1 MIIGTLIIL
10 YYTYNYYGSL
20 PAAKQTALT
29 TSMRVIM
36 LVTAA
41 TVVWFNISE
50 IVLEFPALVTPWFQV
65 LNFKWFNASLSVDV
79 SVPSPQA
86 KKYYK

>member
-1 MIIGTLIIL
+1 MIIHLIIGTLIIL

-65 LNFKWFNASLSVDV
+65 LNFTFAQIWFSGLTPAYLW
-79 SVPSPQA
+79 
-86 KKYYK
+86 

>member
-1 MIIGTLIIL
+1 
-10 YYTYNYYGSL
+10 
-20 PAAKQTALT
+20 
-29 TSMRVIM
+29 MRVIM

-65 LNFKWFNASLSVDV
+65 LNFYNCADMVQWFNASLSVGEV
-79 SVPSPQA
+79 PGSSPEAASFYKCKKFVAAAAHFASVQYI
-86 KKYYK
+86 KK

>member
-65 LNFKWFNASLSVDV
+65 LIITFKTGLGIRASAACKPSV
-79 SVPSPQA
+79 
-86 KKYYK
+86 KC